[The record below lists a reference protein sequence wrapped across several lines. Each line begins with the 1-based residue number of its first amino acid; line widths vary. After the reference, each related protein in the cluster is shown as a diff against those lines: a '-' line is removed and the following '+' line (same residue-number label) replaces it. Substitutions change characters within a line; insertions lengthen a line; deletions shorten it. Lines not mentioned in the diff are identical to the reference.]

1 MSNSNSL
8 VTMRVILLGKLW
20 FICLILLIVAVSG
33 CMDNEPQVNATVN
46 QTPTPVPTKSFP
58 VQENST
64 VYVKIIGSTYT
75 PASLEVINGTTVK
88 WTNSDSAIHMVKG
101 PGFQSPPL
109 NKWDSW
115 NYTFNNKGTFEY
127 NCSNH
132 PSMVHGRII
141 VE

>member
-1 MSNSNSL
+1 
-8 VTMRVILLGKLW
+8 MRVILLGKLW

-33 CMDNEPQVNATVN
+33 CMDNEPQVNASVN
-46 QTPTPVPTKSFP
+46 QTPAPVPTKSFP

-64 VYVKIIGSTYT
+64 VYVKIIGSTFE
-75 PASLEVINGTTVK
+75 PASHEVINGTTVK
-88 WTNSDSAIHMVKG
+88 WTNSDSAKHTVKG

-115 NYTFNNKGTFEY
+115 NYTFNNTGTFEY
-127 NCSNH
+127 NCSIH
-132 PSMVHGRII
+132 PTMAHGYII

>member
-1 MSNSNSL
+1 MEEQ
-8 VTMRVILLGKLW
+8 RLL
-20 FICLILLIVAVSG
+20 CLMVLIVAVSG
-33 CMDNEPQVNATVN
+33 CMGNEPPVNATLN

-64 VYVKIIGSTYT
+64 VYVKIIGSTFD
-75 PASLEVINGTTVK
+75 PASHEVINGTTVK
-88 WTNSDSAIHMVKG
+88 WTNRDSAIHIVNG

-115 NYTFNNKGTFEY
+115 SYTFNNTGRFEY

-132 PSMVHGRII
+132 PSMAHGWI
-141 VE
+141 VVD